1 MDGKEL
7 KRLNRKQLLEILL
20 AQVTRIEELE
30 KEISK
35 LQKELSSK
43 KIAIKDSGS
52 LAEATLKLSGI
63 FEAAD
68 QTCKEYLENV
78 EKNAKIRERT
88 TIKEC
93 KELRA
98 KMLEETEQKCLLRER
113 RAEKKLKAIEEEIA
127 KLNTKVA
134 TKPQKSTGHT
144 KKKKRKGK

>member
-113 RAEKKLKAIEEEIA
+113 RAEK
-127 KLNTKVA
+127 N
-134 TKPQKSTGHT
+134 
-144 KKKKRKGK
+144 